1 MDKDYKRVQDI
12 DAKDWNKATAAT
24 DKMVNATKD
33 PLKLW
38 ARFIYA
44 KRIGTPKMN
53 SVAHRF
59 LHGAKDLGYEKAVRL
74 VNVINWRRNHSE
86 ELKRQAKREQLMP
99 FVERLVRLIEK
110 RTDAECRISSMC
122 SHPYWSNDGLFISL
136 DNLGDDTPYQGYSS
150 GGPES
155 INSYR
160 RSYIGRKL
168 GKICTIATNNGVNVY
183 KDYSDFFIKIPF
195 SKLNEM

>member
-12 DAKDWNKATAAT
+12 NAKDWNKAAVAT
-24 DKMVNATKD
+24 DKMVKVTKD

-53 SVAHRF
+53 SMAHKF
-59 LHGAKDLGYEKAVRL
+59 LYGAKDLGYEKAIRL
-74 VNVINWRRNHSE
+74 TKVIETRRRHHE
-86 ELKRQAKREQLMP
+86 ELKRQAKRDKLMP

-110 RTDAECRISSMC
+110 RTDASCRISSMC
-122 SHPYWSNDGLFISL
+122 SHPYWNHEGLFIDL
-136 DNLGDDTPYQGYSS
+136 TNLGDDAPYSGYTQ
-150 GGPES
+150 GGPDN
-155 INSYR
+155 ITTYR
-160 RSYIGRKL
+160 RSYTGRNL
-168 GKICTIATNNGVNVY
+168 GKIGTIAKNNGVGLY
-183 KDYSDFFIKIPF
+183 KDYSNFFIKIPF